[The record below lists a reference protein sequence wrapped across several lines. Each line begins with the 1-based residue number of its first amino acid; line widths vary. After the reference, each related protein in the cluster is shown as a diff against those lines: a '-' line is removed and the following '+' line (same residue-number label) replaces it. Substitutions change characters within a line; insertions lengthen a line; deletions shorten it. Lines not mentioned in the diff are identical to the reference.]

1 MTTFDDAGTDDDD
14 DVDDGNDDGK
24 IRMQER
30 ERVLEEEQV
39 LMGLSISFAYSD
51 VISLIRVKCTPA
63 CRVGWFWAETTSE

>member
-1 MTTFDDAGTDDDD
+1 MTTFDDVGTDDDD

-39 LMGLSISFAYSD
+39 LMGLRIFAYSD